1 MAIIRQAS
9 TFCNIPLT
17 GNSWHSIFYWLLYL
31 LLGFIIYLSKQDY
44 GLWNEDDSKNIE
56 SLVLEEKNDR
66 KMDNTKLLLD
76 VIPRSPL
83 GYEFSLEKV
92 YY

>member
-1 MAIIRQAS
+1 M
-9 TFCNIPLT
+9 
-17 GNSWHSIFYWLLYL
+17 
-31 LLGFIIYLSKQDY
+31 YLSKQDY

-56 SLVLEEKNDR
+56 SLVLEAKNDR

-76 VIPRSPL
+76 VIPRSAL

-92 YY
+92 YYYCTYLFDYIHWNIYNWKRYLIY

>member
-1 MAIIRQAS
+1 MLGS
-9 TFCNIPLT
+9 N
-17 GNSWHSIFYWLLYL
+17 LYL
-31 LLGFIIYLSKQDY
+31 KKQDY

-56 SLVLEEKNDR
+56 SLVLEAKNDR

-76 VIPRSPL
+76 IIPRSAL

-92 YY
+92 YIDFKYIVD

>member
-1 MAIIRQAS
+1 MLV
-9 TFCNIPLT
+9 TK
-17 GNSWHSIFYWLLYL
+17 LYL
-31 LLGFIIYLSKQDY
+31 NKQEY

-56 SLVLEEKNDR
+56 SLVLEAKNDR

-76 VIPRSPL
+76 IIPRSAL

-92 YY
+92 YCEFEFIFV

>member
-1 MAIIRQAS
+1 MLV
-9 TFCNIPLT
+9 TN
-17 GNSWHSIFYWLLYL
+17 LYL
-31 LLGFIIYLSKQDY
+31 NKQDY

-56 SLVLEEKNDR
+56 SLVLEAKNDR

-76 VIPRSPL
+76 IIPRSAL

-92 YY
+92 YYDFLLYIYLNISFDAVYNLSDI